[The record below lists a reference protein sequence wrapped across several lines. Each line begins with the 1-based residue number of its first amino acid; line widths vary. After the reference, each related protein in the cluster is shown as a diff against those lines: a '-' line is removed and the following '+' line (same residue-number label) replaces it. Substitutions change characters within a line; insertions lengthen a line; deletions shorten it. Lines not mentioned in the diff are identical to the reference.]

1 MPKSEDY
8 DTTNPPPATP
18 PGQLTPAQKLAAY
31 KATPT
36 PDANAF
42 AATPAPAS
50 TGFGAPA
57 SNGFGSPPP
66 ANNSFGSPPPANNSF
81 GSSPGMFGSPSSS
94 GFGGSAGS
102 FGAPAGSMAPQQ
114 NGMGTM
120 NNASTGNTMAQTGTA
135 AAAAVNAGEETLVEN
150 DNTDWINKK
159 WRPMMGW
166 VYMGTCTFDF
176 VIAPILW
183 SVLQATSH
191 GTVTSQWMP
200 LTLQGAGLYHVAMG
214 AVLGLTAYGRT
225 KEKIAGA
232 S

>member
-1 MPKSEDY
+1 MPKSEDF
-8 DTTNPPPATP
+8 DTVVPPPATP
-18 PGQLTPAQKLAAY
+18 PGQLTPAQKLAAM
-31 KATPT
+31 KSPTDTSSTSGFGAPPAT
-36 PDANAF
+36 
-42 AATPAPAS
+42 
-50 TGFGAPA
+50 TGFGAAPA
-57 SNGFGSPPP
+57 TTGFSAP
-66 ANNSFGSPPPANNSF
+66 SSNNSF
-81 GSSPGMFGSPSSS
+81 GSSPGVFGSPSSS

-135 AAAAVNAGEETLVEN
+135 ASAAVNAGAETLVEN

-183 SVLQATSH
+183 SVLQATYH

>member
-1 MPKSEDY
+1 MPKSEDF
-8 DTTNPPPATP
+8 DTVVPPPATP
-18 PGQLTPAQKLAAY
+18 PGQLTPAQKLAAM
-31 KATPT
+31 KSPADTSSTSGFSAPPT
-36 PDANAF
+36 
-42 AATPAPAS
+42 T
-50 TGFGAPA
+50 TGFSAP
-57 SNGFGSPPP
+57 SS
-66 ANNSFGSPPPANNSF
+66 NNSF
-81 GSSPGMFGSPSSS
+81 GSSPGVFGSPSSS

-102 FGAPAGSMAPQQ
+102 FGAPAGSMATPQ

-120 NNASTGNTMAQTGTA
+120 NNASTGNTMAQTATSA
-135 AAAAVNAGEETLVEN
+135 SAAVNAGAETLVEN
-150 DNTDWINKK
+150 DNSDWINKK